1 MRYICI
7 ILIFNLN
14 LFMEVKQKIEKI
26 INTFD
31 NRSEVISNLTNLFK
45 NDHLKLI
52 EDISGSL
59 DKRSPDYNRVVNRLL
74 SIKMNI
80 TK

>member
-1 MRYICI
+1 
-7 ILIFNLN
+7 
-14 LFMEVKQKIEKI
+14 MEVKQKIEKI

-31 NRSEVISNLTNLFK
+31 NRSEVVSNLTNLFK